1 MGGLRLDAGSLANAV
16 AAIQRQGTGRG
27 VAGTDRVRAGTSGI
41 AVDRRLGD
49 NARMPEPAFPPNPAI
64 SAWERYR
71 PWRRLFEVGFWV
83 GQFMVSAVANSV
95 TVGMDV
101 RRLHLGFQDWQPAVW
116 ETSSGLARLALVPAI
131 VWFTRRYPLHP
142 DNWRRMLPIHLLG
155 SLAWSVLHV
164 AGMVALRK
172 LAYASVGDSYDFGAW
187 GREFG
192 YEYIKDVQTYAS
204 MVLLVEGYRLLLRRM
219 QGEASLLS
227 APDEGPPVEALER
240 PERFLVRKLGRDF
253 LVSASDIEWLQA
265 AGNYVNL
272 RVRGHDYPLRST
284 IAGIEAILDP
294 VRFARIHRSYIVNLD
309 QVASIEP
316 LDTGDARVH
325 LKDGTALPCSRRQ
338 REALR
343 GRAAC

>member
-1 MGGLRLDAGSLANAV
+1 MGRLRLDGGSFDGV
-16 AAIQRQGTGRG
+16 EAAIQHQGTGRG
-27 VAGTDRVRAGTSGI
+27 SAGTDRVRAGTSGI
-41 AVDRRLGD
+41 AAGRHLGD
-49 NARMPEPAFPPNPAI
+49 NARMPEPQSSPTPAVP
-64 SAWERYR
+64 AWERYR
-71 PWRRLFEVGFWV
+71 PWRRLLEVGFWV
-83 GQFMVSAVANSV
+83 GQFLVSAVANSI

-101 RRLHLGFQDWQPAVW
+101 HRLHLDFQDWQPAVW
-116 ETSSGLARLALVPAI
+116 ETTSALAKLALVPAV
-131 VWFTRRYPLHP
+131 VWLTRRYPLHL
-142 DNWRRMLPIHLLG
+142 DNWRRMLPVHLLG

-187 GREFG
+187 WREFG

-204 MVLLVEGYRLLLRRM
+204 MVLLIEGYRLLLRRL

-240 PERFLVRKLGRDF
+240 PARFLVRKLGRDF
-253 LVSASDIEWLQA
+253 LVSAGDIEWLQA

-284 IAGIEAILDP
+284 IAGIEGSLDP
-294 VRFARIHRSYIVNLD
+294 ARFARIHRSYIVNLD
-309 QVASIEP
+309 QIASIEP

-325 LKDGTALPCSRRQ
+325 LKDGSVLPCSRRQ